1 METFIA
7 ILAIVFGIVGII
19 GSIVP
24 GIPGP
29 PLSWLGMLCLYAW
42 GGGTNGAGEP
52 MSLTFLLVWLGI
64 VIVVSIL
71 DYVVPAYF
79 TKVTG
84 GSKYGAWGAII
95 GLFVGLIV
103 PPIGMIVGSLLGA
116 FIAEFIFASKDAMGS
131 IKSALGAFLGFIFGT
146 GLKLITCGVMM
157 FYLVIYAF

>member
-7 ILAIVFGIVGII
+7 IAAIVLGIIGII

-29 PLSWLGMLCLYAW
+29 PLGWLGMLILYAW
-42 GGGTNGAGEP
+42 GSGTNSTGEP
-52 MSLTFLLVWLGI
+52 MSLTLLLIWLGI
-64 VIVVSIL
+64 VILVTIL

-79 TKVTG
+79 TKMTG
-84 GSKYGAWGAII
+84 GSKYAAWGAII
-95 GLFVGLIV
+95 GLFVGMIV
-103 PPIGMIVGSLLGA
+103 PPIGMIVGSLIGA
-116 FIAEFIFASKDAMGS
+116 FLAEVMFADKDTADS